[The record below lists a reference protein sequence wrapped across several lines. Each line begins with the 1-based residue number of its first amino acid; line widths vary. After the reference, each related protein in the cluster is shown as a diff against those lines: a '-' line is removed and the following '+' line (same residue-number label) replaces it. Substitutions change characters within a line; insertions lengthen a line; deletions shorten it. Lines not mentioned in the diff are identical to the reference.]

1 MELLKEIYDEE
12 YPLENISDTN
22 SWKIREAA
30 RAILFDNDN
39 LIPLLFVSKF
49 NYHKLPGGGIDEGED
64 KEKALIRE
72 CLEEVGSE
80 IEVIGEI
87 GQITEYRARQKM
99 IQTSYCCYGNIISKG
114 EPNFTDKEVSE
125 GFKIIWL
132 PLHEAISTI
141 ENNKSEDYTGLFIQK
156 RDLEFLKRAKKII
169 DAKSDLPKIK

>member
-1 MELLKEIYDEE
+1 
-12 YPLENISDTN
+12 
-22 SWKIREAA
+22 
-30 RAILFDNDN
+30 
-39 LIPLLFVSKF
+39 
-49 NYHKLPGGGIDEGED
+49 
-64 KEKALIRE
+64 
-72 CLEEVGSE
+72 
-80 IEVIGEI
+80 
-87 GQITEYRARQKM
+87 M
-99 IQTSYCCYGNIISKG
+99 IQTSYCCYVNIISKG